1 MSVSFKQMNRWIREH
16 HPEVELPEEGTPE
29 YERQNE
35 EYDNGIAQM
44 WEGLNYVVGDEFT
57 KEEQDYYVSL
67 PSDEEAEQWLSNHR
81 STHRAKNHKN
91 TSR

>member
-1 MSVSFKQMNRWIREH
+1 
-16 HPEVELPEEGTPE
+16 
-29 YERQNE
+29 
-35 EYDNGIAQM
+35 M
-44 WEGLNYVVGDEFT
+44 WEDLNYVVCYGLT
-57 KEEQDYYVSL
+57 NEEQDYYVSL